1 MRKSILLFFV
11 LFSFSS
17 MAQNFFLFI
26 GTYTGTGS
34 KGIYVYHF
42 NTASGKATLLS
53 NTDSV
58 TNPSFLT
65 VSSNAKNLYAVN
77 ETNGANPGRVS
88 SFYFNSKNG
97 KLNFINNESTGGDDP
112 CYVTLDSTGK
122 WLIVAN
128 YSGGSVSVFPVNKN
142 GSLKPRVQLIRD
154 SGSSINKERQEKP
167 HVHSTVFSPD
177 QKFLFTPDLGM
188 DKVMIYKFNPSSK
201 KPLTPAK
208 TPFEKTLEGEGPR
221 HFTFHPNKKYAYLI
235 SELMGTVSVYNY
247 NNGKLE
253 KIQNIETHPHDF
265 SGVIGSADI
274 HISPDGN
281 FLYASN
287 RGDEN
292 TITIFSVDR
301 STGKLKL
308 KGFQSVLGKTPR
320 NFIIDPT
327 GNYLLVANQESDN
340 VTIFKRNKING
351 MLKETGLEIRVPKP
365 VCLQMIKIKMVDK
378 N

>member
-1 MRKSILLFFV
+1 MRKPILLFFV

-17 MAQNFFLFI
+17 MAQNFYLFT

-34 KGIYVYHF
+34 KGIYVYRF
-42 NTASGKATLLS
+42 NARSGKATLLS

-58 TNPSFLT
+58 VNPSYLT
-65 VSSNAKNLYAVN
+65 ISPNAKYVYAVN
-77 ETNGANPGRVS
+77 ETNGAHPGRVS
-88 SFYFNSKNG
+88 SFSFNSKNA
-97 KLNFINNESTGGDDP
+97 KLVFINDEPTGGDDP
-112 CYVTLDSTGK
+112 CYVSLDSTGK
-122 WLIVAN
+122 WLIIAN

-142 GSLKPRVQLIRD
+142 GYLKPRVQLLQD
-154 SGSSINKERQEKP
+154 SGNSINKQRQEKA

-188 DKVMIYKFNPSSK
+188 DKVMIYKFNSSSK
-201 KPLTPAK
+201 KPLSPAK
-208 TPFEKTLEGEGPR
+208 PPFENTRDGEGPR

-235 SELMGTVSVYNY
+235 SELMGTVSTYKYND
-247 NNGKLE
+247 GKLG
-253 KIQNIETHPHDF
+253 KIQNIETHPRGF
-265 SGVIGSADI
+265 KGVIGSADI

-292 TITIFSVDR
+292 TITIFSIDGR
-301 STGKLKL
+301 TGKLKL

-340 VTIFKRNKING
+340 IVIFKRDKSTG
-351 MLKETGLEIRVPKP
+351 LLKETGLQIQVPKP
-365 VCLQMIKIKMVDK
+365 VCLQMVEIK
-378 N
+378 